1 MKFVSLR
8 IVKFWFFRD
17 VSVLMDTYKYF

>member
-8 IVKFWFFRD
+8 IVKFWFFHD
-17 VSVLMDTYKYF
+17 VKKWHWS